1 MRPWPIPPYLRRG
14 RMWYARD
21 IVCLEDLTSMIEQI
35 AEFARPVL
43 EFPLVRRT
51 RRNHALE
58 HATIHVSSWS
68 NRWLR
73 VAGRSSDSG
82 FVLIGDIDTDKVENA
97 VNEALNRMRKGEHH
111 LALHP
116 NCGTNLVTA
125 GVVTTLAGMIGLRGS
140 NKPLTLDRLSWTV
153 MLMMGAIFVSQP
165 LGMSLQ
171 KHITTKGEPGDLELV
186 SVARREVRWPFS
198 SGTITLHTIIT
209 HNG

>member
-1 MRPWPIPPYLRRG
+1 
-14 RMWYARD
+14 
-21 IVCLEDLTSMIEQI
+21 MIEQI

-58 HATIHVSSWS
+58 HATIHVLSWS

-82 FVLIGDIDTDKVENA
+82 FVLIGDIDTDKVEIA
-97 VNEALNRMRKGEHH
+97 VSEALNRMRKGEHH

-125 GVVTTLAGMIGLRGS
+125 GVVTTLAGMLGLRGS
-140 NKPLTLDRLSWTV
+140 SKPLTLDRLSWTV

-186 SVARREVRWPFS
+186 SVARREVRWPFIKE
-198 SGTITLHTIIT
+198 TITLHTIIT
-209 HNG
+209 RNG